1 MNEKGGWIATIAAFF
16 VVCWYGFRW
25 LTREFGI
32 QTIATAA
39 IVVFGLIT
47 AVFMVGM

>member
-25 LTREFGI
+25 LTREFDI

-39 IVVFGLIT
+39 IVVFGSIT

>member
-1 MNEKGGWIATIAAFF
+1 MRDKFEWLAIIGAFF

-25 LTREFGI
+25 FTREFDTA
-32 QTIATAA
+32 TIATAA
-39 IVVFGLIT
+39 IVVFGSIT